1 MAHITGH
8 VEAQEPTLKLI
19 PTDKQMEDVLGSAST
34 SDVIES
40 AVYDYPRTDAKSFE
54 RMLSE
59 ESFNLDGDAALFWS
73 GVPIGDYH
81 K

>member
-19 PTDKQMEDVLGSAST
+19 PTDKQMTDVLGSANA

-40 AVYDYPRTDAKSFE
+40 AVYDYR
-54 RMLSE
+54 RLS
-59 ESFNLDGDAALFWS
+59 
-73 GVPIGDYH
+73 
-81 K
+81 